1 MEYAIIRVPAAAL
14 RRKPGHPRE
23 MVNQLLFGE
32 AVKVLR
38 TKNEQWVKVRSLH
51 DDYEGWLTSSML
63 IPASKEAVK
72 MNHPVVTT
80 GLLDSLMIGE
90 EKMMIPAGS
99 TLPFFEAGKGKLGEM
114 EFVFNGYSRDRFSQE
129 PATAWI
135 IQLAKTWLHAPYL
148 WGGRTI
154 LGVDCSG
161 FVQVIFKQAGID
173 LPRDAWQQAQI
184 GKPVKKLEDALPGDL
199 AFFDNRESIVHTGIL
214 LGNGEIIHASGS
226 VRIDDINSRG
236 IINRETGKRTARLR
250 AIRRVV

>member
-80 GLLDSLMIGE
+80 GLLDSLMIGN
-90 EKMMIPAGS
+90 EK
-99 TLPFFEAGKGKLGEM
+99 
-114 EFVFNGYSRDRFSQE
+114 
-129 PATAWI
+129 
-135 IQLAKTWLHAPYL
+135 
-148 WGGRTI
+148 
-154 LGVDCSG
+154 
-161 FVQVIFKQAGID
+161 
-173 LPRDAWQQAQI
+173 
-184 GKPVKKLEDALPGDL
+184 
-199 AFFDNRESIVHTGIL
+199 
-214 LGNGEIIHASGS
+214 
-226 VRIDDINSRG
+226 
-236 IINRETGKRTARLR
+236 
-250 AIRRVV
+250 